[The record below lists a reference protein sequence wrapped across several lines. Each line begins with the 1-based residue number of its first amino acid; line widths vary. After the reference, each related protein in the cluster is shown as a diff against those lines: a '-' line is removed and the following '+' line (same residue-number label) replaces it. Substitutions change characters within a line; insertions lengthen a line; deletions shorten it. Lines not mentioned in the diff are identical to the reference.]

1 MSATIIIEGR
11 LGADPELRITTSGA
25 SIASLRVVSNGRRKT
40 EQGTWEDVDTTWWS
54 VKAFAKTAEGAVEQ
68 LRKGDLVAIVGR
80 AAERSW
86 KGADGETRTRIE
98 VAADTIAKVV
108 RAKPIAQSDPWNGGT
123 TSDEAP
129 F

>member
-1 MSATIIIEGR
+1 MSAVIIIEGR
-11 LGADPELRITTSGA
+11 LGADPELRITNSGA

-54 VKAFAKTAEGAVEQ
+54 VKAFGKVAEGAVEI
-68 LRKGDLVAIVGR
+68 LRKGDLVAVVGK

-98 VAADTIAKVV
+98 VAADTVAKVV
-108 RAKPIAQSDPWNGGT
+108 RAKPVAQSDPWNGGT
-123 TSDEAP
+123 TDEAP